1 MSTVDASCQIKQS
14 YKRRQPLAR
23 IASGWRRVRRMLSPD
38 FSPVHVPVAKAPA
51 TSPHKRRRSTSQ
63 AFVCAFDEDADAST
77 AACACAVDVAACA
90 EELPESA
97 GDAAERVAM
106 AERRAEAADLSVRV
120 LSRHVELLREQLSKE
135 QTRSADFKL
144 ACKRTKQR
152 CYRMISAGRTRS
164 RARAEASTACELLC
178 LLLRVPDQ

>member
-1 MSTVDASCQIKQS
+1 MTAFENGAEWHPCPSVPHLFITSHQQVTYQRDLALTC
-14 YKRRQPLAR
+14 YHPWPL
-23 IASGWRRVRRMLSPD
+23 SDNP
-38 FSPVHVPVAKAPA
+38 
-51 TSPHKRRRSTSQ
+51 RSTSQ

-152 CYRMISAGRTRS
+152 CYRMISAGRTRW
-164 RARAEASTACELLC
+164 RAHPGAATKGPGMVAC
-178 LLLRVPDQ
+178 

>member
-1 MSTVDASCQIKQS
+1 
-14 YKRRQPLAR
+14 
-23 IASGWRRVRRMLSPD
+23 MLSPD
-38 FSPVHVPVAKAPA
+38 FSPVRVPVAKAPA

-120 LSRHVELLREQLSKE
+120 LSRHVELLREQLSKDGADTE
-135 QTRSADFKL
+135 CGFQACVQEDQTALLSND
-144 ACKRTKQR
+144 QR
-152 CYRMISAGRTRS
+152 WQDAIA
-164 RARAEASTACELLC
+164 RARGSEHC
-178 LLLRVPDQ
+178 L